1 MHKGP
6 VGPAFSEGTDGQQD
20 EEAGEEAKPAALP
33 AEMSQYAQMEAEFQ
47 EAYRRRCQHRKGAD
61 LVQFFVRIG
70 CAYVHI
76 ADYGAHGC
84 CRRADHP
91 LSGGGG
97 MEKAYGCRRADCKM
111 RFSSHKKSTHVCHF
125 SGSPI

>member
-47 EAYRRRCQHRKGAD
+47 EAYRR
-61 LVQFFVRIG
+61 
-70 CAYVHI
+70 
-76 ADYGAHGC
+76 
-84 CRRADHP
+84 
-91 LSGGGG
+91 
-97 MEKAYGCRRADCKM
+97 
-111 RFSSHKKSTHVCHF
+111 
-125 SGSPI
+125 